1 MALAGTVPE
10 RQVRALFSA
19 RTVTV
24 YQAYRPEIADRAL
37 AAGTFVPPFRLG
49 RMTWIKPSFLWMM
62 YRSGWAA
69 KPGQERV
76 LAIQITREGLEW
88 ALSHSALS
96 HYEPGTYASQQQ
108 WAEKKLAS
116 PARIQWDPERS
127 LLLQPLPW
135 RSIQIG
141 LSGEAAARYVREWI
155 TSITDITPLAERIN
169 HHVSSGD
176 LSAARA
182 EMPAEQVY
190 PLPASIRTRIG
201 ASPALPAQPDPPC
214 RSDPLNHRRTGRR
227 TSAGPGVYQ
236 IGPSSSS
243 VQVNGEGGAR

>member
-1 MALAGTVPE
+1 VTSDDAHRHGA
-10 RQVRALFSA
+10 RAADRALFSA

-24 YQAYRPEIADRAL
+24 YQAYAPEIADRAL

-62 YRSGWAA
+62 YRSGWAT

-76 LAIQITREGLEW
+76 LAIQITKEGLEW

-108 WAEKKLAS
+108 WAEQKLAS

-141 LSGEAAARYVREWI
+141 LSSEAATKYVHEWI
-155 TSITDITPLAERIN
+155 TSITDVTPLAERM
-169 HHVSSGD
+169 HRHVSSGD

-182 EMPAEQVY
+182 EMPAERVY
-190 PLPASIRTRIG
+190 PLPVSISARIG
-201 ASPALPAQPDPPC
+201 AGLS
-214 RSDPLNHRRTGRR
+214 
-227 TSAGPGVYQ
+227 
-236 IGPSSSS
+236 
-243 VQVNGEGGAR
+243 